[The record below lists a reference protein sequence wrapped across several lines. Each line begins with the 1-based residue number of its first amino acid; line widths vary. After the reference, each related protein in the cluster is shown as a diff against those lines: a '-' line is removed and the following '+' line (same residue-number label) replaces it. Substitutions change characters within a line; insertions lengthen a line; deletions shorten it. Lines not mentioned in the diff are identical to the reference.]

1 MKTLLSLVSNAKAF
15 EVRRTYVL
23 VEMSL
28 RFNTNAKAFWGRENK
43 GMRCT
48 ENSCQFEN
56 LFLTKLT

>member
-1 MKTLLSLVSNAKAF
+1 MLLSLVSNAKAF

-43 GMRCT
+43 GIKKGVPL
-48 ENSCQFEN
+48 NSN
-56 LFLTKLT
+56 LC